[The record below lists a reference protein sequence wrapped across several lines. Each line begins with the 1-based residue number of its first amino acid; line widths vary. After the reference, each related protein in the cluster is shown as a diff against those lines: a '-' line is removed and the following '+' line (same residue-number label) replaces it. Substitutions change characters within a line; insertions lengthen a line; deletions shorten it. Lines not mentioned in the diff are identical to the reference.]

1 MQLRRAAH
9 RAVAWVTDDLDAL
22 RFNRAVA
29 RIYELANAISGAPAD
44 VPGAV
49 KREALEILVHLT
61 GPMMP
66 HLAESCWEALGHSS
80 MLIDQAW
87 PKADPALVRAD
98 TIVIAVQV
106 DGKRRGEI
114 AIDRGSNDE
123 TVKAAALALD
133 SVERALA
140 GKSPRRII
148 HVPERI
154 VNIVT

>member
-1 MQLRRAAH
+1 M
-9 RAVAWVTDDLDAL
+9 
-22 RFNRAVA
+22 
-29 RIYELANAISGAPAD
+29 
-44 VPGAV
+44 

-80 MLIDQAW
+80 MLIDEAW

-114 AIDRGSNDE
+114 AIDRGANDE

-133 SVERALA
+133 GVERALA

>member
-1 MQLRRAAH
+1 
-9 RAVAWVTDDLDAL
+9 
-22 RFNRAVA
+22 
-29 RIYELANAISGAPAD
+29 
-44 VPGAV
+44 
-49 KREALEILVHLT
+49 
-61 GPMMP
+61 MMP

-80 MLIDQAW
+80 MLIDEEW
-87 PKADPALVRAD
+87 PKADPALLRAD

-114 AIDRGSNDE
+114 AIDRGANDE
-123 TVKAAALALD
+123 TVTAAALALD
-133 SVERALA
+133 GVERALA